1 MSSYRSSEVL
11 GYENPSAC
19 SRFLHYSYKTVTCLF
34 SHITLVSMVVSYC
47 VLGAFTFEA
56 LEVDNEKL
64 IKRGIHRIREN
75 VSEYI
80 WNFTQNMNA
89 LEQDNF
95 TKGVQKYL
103 KSFENSL
110 LDAMNKDGWDGIE
123 DENKVQWTLTGSLFY
138 SIIVITTIGYGHIAP
153 KTTWGKVVTIF
164 YAILGIPL
172 MLLCLSNIGDIM
184 ATSFRFLYWRVCCY
198 VCTKKPK
205 KMKRA
210 KSVRNGS
217 RTDGSR
223 FSRSR
228 NASFRRSMRTS
239 TRSADSGFGLSD
251 VRPSSHSDT
260 DLRYNGGS
268 GCRSSSVPR
277 PRSSK
282 WNRDSENSNNRKI
295 SHISTTSSQFQGN
308 HVQHRGH
315 SLDRKRHL
323 RDIEIELDPILLD
336 NSSILCN
343 KYVVGKNDGF
353 ARTIPGLTPR
363 QNEPRAVSMPP
374 GKKSRSLSRNQNYLE
389 PPSRFLSPESSEE
402 EDMESVRGRS
412 RRRSP
417 RRRSRSPNPLQN
429 SPSPRMMTPLGY
441 AHKSKY
447 LDDPDSDMEYDYYD
461 DNYDVGR
468 ARTRPVPIWLCVLLV
483 VGYILAGAYLFK
495 SWENWEYLDAAYFCF
510 ITLTTIGFGDLV
522 PAKGVSQDGYYATI
536 SIALC
541 SLYLL
546 FGISLLAMSFNLVQ
560 EEVIS
565 NVKSVAKTLGI
576 IKSNSEDEYE
586 DD

>member
-1 MSSYRSSEVL
+1 MSRYRTETENL
-11 GYENPSAC
+11 DYEKTSAC
-19 SRFLHYSYKTVTCLF
+19 TNFLHYSWKTITCLF

-56 LEVDNEKL
+56 LEVNNEKQV
-64 IKRGIHRIREN
+64 KRGIPRIREN
-75 VSEYI
+75 VTQHL
-80 WNFTQNMNA
+80 WNFTQELNA
-89 LEQDNF
+89 LEEANF
-95 TKGVQKYL
+95 TRGAKRYL
-103 KSFENSL
+103 RSFENAL
-110 LDAMNKDGWDGIE
+110 LDAMTKDGWDGIE
-123 DENKVQWTLTGSLFY
+123 DEHKVQWTLTGSLFY

-205 KMKRA
+205 KMKRS
-210 KSVRNGS
+210 KSVRSGIRS
-217 RTDGSR
+217 DGSK

-228 NASFRRSMRTS
+228 NASVRRSVRTS
-239 TRSADSGFGLSD
+239 TKSADSGFAFSD
-251 VRPSSHSDT
+251 IGPASHSDT
-260 DLRYNGGS
+260 ELRYDDHPNRGVSLPRTRSYNKSQRAS
-268 GCRSSSVPR
+268 GNATP
-277 PRSSK
+277 
-282 WNRDSENSNNRKI
+282 RKI
-295 SHISTTSSQFQGN
+295 SQVNHSTPN
-308 HVQHRGH
+308 HVYPQRGY
-315 SLDRKRHL
+315 SLDRKRATK
-323 RDIEIELDPILLD
+323 DVEIELDPISLD

-343 KYVVGKNDGF
+343 RYVIGKNDGF
-353 ARTIPGLTPR
+353 AKKIPGKGITLR
-363 QNEPRAVSMPP
+363 QQEIQNRANSMPADRRA
-374 GKKSRSLSRNQNYLE
+374 KSMPRTPNYLE
-389 PPSRFLSPESSEE
+389 PPRISSPDEE
-402 EDMESVRGRS
+402 EEVEKRGS
-412 RRRSP
+412 
-417 RRRSRSPNPLQN
+417 RRSRSPMRKHKLPNRP

-441 AHKSKY
+441 GYKSKY
-447 LDDPDSDMEYDYYD
+447 LDDSDSDQDYDYYED
-461 DNYDVGR
+461 SYETG
-468 ARTRPVPIWLCVLLV
+468 RTRIKPVPIWLCVFLV

-495 SWENWEYLDAAYFCF
+495 TWENWEYLDAAYFCF

-576 IKSNSEDEYE
+576 IKSESDDE
-586 DD
+586 DDDG